1 MGRRIIA
8 LLGIVAPLAL
18 ARPAEAALSATQES
32 SWLAWIGC
40 WDGSAEV
47 GSEEAATFTVCFR
60 PLTTGGGVEIRTYT
74 DGDLVSTEQMI
85 ADGAPRAVEEG
96 GCAGERTAT
105 WSRDGAR
112 VFLTSELSCG
122 EGITRET
129 KGLLSILP
137 GGEAWVEVQSVRA
150 GDGAPLVGI
159 RTFVPASE
167 DALSAG
173 PILDP
178 TAGIEIAVS
187 TARSQAAG
195 ELTPDALVEIVE
207 HAGPDVTNAFLIERG
222 EPFGLDRASLVAL
235 AARGVPGEVV
245 DVMVAVSYPE
255 RFQVA
260 AGEEVAEVSPET
272 GTGGAAATPSTW
284 PRRRWFRGYSPWGL
298 GYDPYWD
305 PYLSSSYWRRYGAY
319 GYGGYGYGYGPYGY
333 GGFGG
338 GYRPPSLV
346 VIQPPTVTDRATLSR
361 NRGVVRSG
369 RGGGS
374 GSGGDSG
381 LSRAPTRSS
390 SPPRVA
396 RPSSGGSSSSSSGS
410 AARAAPRSSS
420 GSSSPARA
428 APSPSRSPSG
438 GGGGSGNVRRARP
451 R

>member
-1 MGRRIIA
+1 MGHRIIA
-8 LLGIVAPLAL
+8 LLGIVAPLVL
-18 ARPAEAALSATQES
+18 ARPAEAAHAPAQEPS
-32 SWLAWIGC
+32 SWTAWIGC
-40 WDGSAEV
+40 WEGSAEV
-47 GSEEAATFTVCFR
+47 GGAEAASFVVCFR

-85 ADGAPRAVEEG
+85 ADGTARAAEEG
-96 GCAGERTAT
+96 GCSGDRIAT

-112 VFLTSELSCG
+112 VFLTSELGCG

-129 KGLLSILP
+129 RGLLSILP

-150 GDGAPLVGI
+150 GDGSPLVGI

-178 TAGIEIAVS
+178 AAGIEIAVS

-195 ELTPDALVEIVE
+195 ALTPDALVEIVDR
-207 HAGPDVTNAFLIERG
+207 AGPDVTNAFLIERG
-222 EPFGLDRASLVAL
+222 EPFGLDRASLAAL

-272 GTGGAAATPSTW
+272 RTGGPAAAAGAW

-305 PYLSSSYWRRYGAY
+305 PYLSSSYWLRYGAYGYGGY

-333 GGFGG
+333 GGYGG
-338 GYRPPSLV
+338 GYRAPSLV

-361 NRGVVRSG
+361 NRGVVRGDGPGPSG
-369 RGGGS
+369 R
-374 GSGGDSG
+374 DSG
-381 LSRAPTRSS
+381 LSR
-390 SPPRVA
+390 SP
-396 RPSSGGSSSSSSGS
+396 GSSGS
-410 AARAAPRSSS
+410 AARAAPSSS
-420 GSSSPARA
+420 RGSSPARA
-428 APSPSRSPSG
+428 APSPSRSPAG

>member
-1 MGRRIIA
+1 MKRRIIA

-18 ARPAEAALSATQES
+18 ARPAEAALPAAQES

-40 WDGSAEV
+40 WEGSAEV
-47 GSEEAATFTVCFR
+47 GGDEAASFVVCFR
-60 PLTTGGGVEIRTYT
+60 PLTTGSGVEIRTYT

-85 ADGAPRAVEEG
+85 ADGAAHAVEEG
-96 GCAGERTAT
+96 GCAGDRTAT
-105 WSRDGAR
+105 WSSDGAR
-112 VFLTSELSCG
+112 VFLSSELSCG
-122 EGITRET
+122 GGITRGS

-150 GDGAPLVGI
+150 GDGSPLVGI
-159 RTFVPASE
+159 RTFVPAPE
-167 DALSAG
+167 DALAAG

-178 TAGIEIAVS
+178 TAGIEIAVA

-195 ELTPDALVEIVE
+195 ALTPDALVEIVE
-207 HAGPDVTNAFLIERG
+207 HTGSDVTNAFLIERG

-272 GTGGAAATPSTW
+272 GTGASAAAPGAW

-305 PYLSSSYWRRYGAY
+305 PFFSSSYRLRYGAY

-333 GGFGG
+333 GGLGG
-338 GYRPPSLV
+338 TYRAPSLV
-346 VIQPPTVTDRATLSR
+346 VIQPPTVMDRATLSR
-361 NRGVVRSG
+361 SRGVVRSG
-369 RGGGS
+369 DGGGPSS
-374 GSGGDSG
+374 GRDSG
-381 LSRAPTRSS
+381 LSRSPGRSGNVS
-390 SPPRVA
+390 
-396 RPSSGGSSSSSSGS
+396 
-410 AARAAPRSSS
+410 RAAPRSSQ
-420 GSSSPARA
+420 GSSPARA
-428 APSPSRSPSG
+428 APSSSRSPAG

>member
-18 ARPAEAALSATQES
+18 APPAQAASTATQES

-47 GSEEAATFTVCFR
+47 GSEAAATFTVCFR

-74 DGDLVSTEQMI
+74 DGELVSTEQMI
-85 ADGAPRAVEEG
+85 ADGTARAVEEG
-96 GCAGERTAT
+96 GCTGERTAT
-105 WSRDGAR
+105 WSSDGTR
-112 VFLTSELSCG
+112 VFLTSELGCG
-122 EGITRET
+122 EGITRGT

-150 GDGAPLVGI
+150 GDGSPLVGI

-167 DALSAG
+167 EALAAG

-187 TARSQAAG
+187 TARSRAAG
-195 ELTPDALVEIVE
+195 ALTPDALVEIVE

-222 EPFGLDRASLVAL
+222 QPFGLDRASLVAL

-260 AGEEVAEVSPET
+260 AGEDVAEVSPET
-272 GTGGAAATPSTW
+272 GTGGAATPSTW

-346 VIQPPTVTDRATLSR
+346 VIQPPTVTDRPTLSR

-369 RGGGS
+369 GGG
-374 GSGGDSG
+374 GTGPDRDSG
-381 LSRAPTRSS
+381 LSRSPRSS
-390 SPPRVA
+390 SSGSPPRAA
-396 RPSSGGSSSSSSGS
+396 RPSSGGSSSGSSGS
-410 AARAAPRSSS
+410 AARSAPRSSQ
-420 GSSSPARA
+420 GSSPARA
-428 APSPSRSPSG
+428 APSPSRSPA
-438 GGGGSGNVRRARP
+438 GGGSGSGTVRRARP

>member
-1 MGRRIIA
+1 MKHRIIA

-18 ARPAEAALSATQES
+18 ARPAEAALPAAQES

-40 WDGSAEV
+40 WEGSAEV
-47 GSEEAATFTVCFR
+47 GGDEAASFVVCFR

-85 ADGAPRAVEEG
+85 ADGAAHAVEEG
-96 GCAGERTAT
+96 GCTGERTAR
-105 WSRDGAR
+105 WSSDGAR
-112 VFLTSELSCG
+112 VFLSSELSCG
-122 EGITRET
+122 GGITRGT
-129 KGLLSILP
+129 RGLLSILP

-150 GDGAPLVGI
+150 GDGSPLVGI
-159 RTFVPASE
+159 RTFVPAPE
-167 DALSAG
+167 DALAAG

-178 TAGIEIAVS
+178 TAGIEIAVA

-195 ELTPDALVEIVE
+195 ALTPDALVEIV
-207 HAGPDVTNAFLIERG
+207 GQTGSDVTNAFLIERG

-260 AGEEVAEVSPET
+260 AGEDIAELSPERE
-272 GTGGAAATPSTW
+272 TGGPAAAPGAW

-305 PYLSSSYWRRYGAY
+305 PFFSSSYRLR
-319 GYGGYGYGYGPYGY
+319 YGGYGYGYGPYGY
-333 GGFGG
+333 GGGYGYGYGPYGYGG
-338 GYRPPSLV
+338 LGGTYRAPSLV
-346 VIQPPTVTDRATLSR
+346 VIQPPTVTDRTTLSR

-369 RGGGS
+369 DGGGPS
-374 GSGGDSG
+374 RDSG
-381 LSRAPTRSS
+381 LSR
-390 SPPRVA
+390 SPG
-396 RPSSGGSSSSSSGS
+396 SGGG
-410 AARAAPRSSS
+410 AAHAAPRSS
-420 GSSSPARA
+420 GGSSPARA
-428 APSPSRSPSG
+428 APSSSRSPAG

>member
-1 MGRRIIA
+1 MGRPIIA
-8 LLGIVAPLAL
+8 LLGIVALLAL
-18 ARPAEAALSATQES
+18 ARTAEAAHPPAQEPS
-32 SWLAWIGC
+32 SWTAWIGC
-40 WDGSAEV
+40 WEGSAEV

-96 GCAGERTAT
+96 GCTGERTAT
-105 WSRDGAR
+105 WSSDGAR
-112 VFLTSELSCG
+112 VFLSSELSCG
-122 EGITRET
+122 EGITRGT

-150 GDGAPLVGI
+150 GDGVPLLGI

-167 DALSAG
+167 DALAAG

-178 TAGIEIAVS
+178 AAGIEIAVS
-187 TARSQAAG
+187 TARTQAAG
-195 ELTPDALVEIVE
+195 ALTPDALVEIVE

-222 EPFGLDRASLVAL
+222 EPFGLDRASLLAL

-260 AGEEVAEVSPET
+260 AGEDVAEVAPET
-272 GTGGAAATPSTW
+272 ATGGSAAAPGAW

-305 PYLSSSYWRRYGAY
+305 PYLSSSYWLRYGAYGYRGY

-333 GGFGG
+333 GGIGV

-346 VIQPPTVTDRATLSR
+346 VIQPPTVTDRTTLSR

-369 RGGGS
+369 GGDGPGS
-374 GSGGDSG
+374 GRDSG
-381 LSRAPTRSS
+381 LSRSPSRSS
-390 SPPRVA
+390 GASRAAPQS
-396 RPSSGGSSSSSSGS
+396 SSGG
-410 AARAAPRSSS
+410 
-420 GSSSPARA
+420 SSPARA
-428 APSPSRSPSG
+428 APSPSRSPAG
-438 GGGGSGNVRRARP
+438 GGSGSGNVRRARP